1 MRDSDAAI
9 TTMATPQK
17 SPDRCVLADVPPNT
31 RTPSMKVNNGL
42 YKPQSASPLKQAS
55 YALTRVSQ
63 EGKSPGNAALNP
75 PRKRGFHELE
85 TTASNPPRRVDTQP
99 LSPTEKDSASSPP
112 PPSGSEHDHEAMASQ
127 ETSAT
132 KASFSSLIDYNP
144 HGASSQARASS
155 SPPTSTG
162 MPATRVSQAETLRL
176 RLRVALYKVRTNQ
189 TSVPMSRLKIDRDNS
204 MTPRAPS
211 APPAPQASNVK
222 VSQDV
227 IDEAILRR
235 KMLLQPSPTKTR
247 PTSSS
252 FPQLLPA
259 PTLLPT
265 AYSARF
271 VGGQRPALPS
281 SPPAGTV
288 SPQQLHSPVRQPAV
302 RAEDLVTPTAAR
314 VAAAQMG
321 QSTLG
326 AMKST
331 TATNLSDL
339 ESDSEDGDTGECPD
353 CDECSLKR
361 QGRREERR
369 WAKYEREIVEEE
381 EEQERKELDE
391 FEREETER
399 KERQRREREERERDL
414 TSSAVKGRVANGLL
428 ELMRAG

>member
-1 MRDSDAAI
+1 MSI
-9 TTMATPQK
+9 PQK
-17 SPDRCVLADVPPNT
+17 SPDRRVLADVPPNT
-31 RTPSMKVNNGL
+31 RTPSVKVNNGL
-42 YKPQSASPLKQAS
+42 FKAQSASPPKQAS
-55 YALTRVSQ
+55 YALTRVAQ
-63 EGKSPGNAALNP
+63 EGKSPVSAALNP
-75 PRKRGFHELE
+75 SRKRGFDELE
-85 TTASNPPRRVDTQP
+85 TTASNAPRRVDIQP
-99 LSPTEKDSASSPP
+99 SSPTEKDTTSSPP
-112 PPSGSEHDHEAMASQ
+112 PPSASEHDHEAMASQ

-162 MPATRVSQAETLRL
+162 MSATRVSQAETLRL

-189 TSVPMSRLKIDRDNS
+189 TGVPMSRLKIDRDNS

-227 IDEAILRR
+227 VDEAILRR

-265 AYSARF
+265 AYSTRL
-271 VGGQRPALPS
+271 VGGHRSAVPS

-288 SPQQLHSPVRQPAV
+288 SPQQLHSPVRQSAV

-314 VAAAQMG
+314 IAAAQMG
-321 QSTLG
+321 VSAMNKMEST
-326 AMKST
+326 AAVSFH
-331 TATNLSDL
+331 DV
-339 ESDSEDGDTGECPD
+339 ESDAEDNDDGECPD

-361 QGRREERR
+361 QAARERR
-369 WAKYEREIVEEE
+369 QTKMMWRQMDEGEEQ
-381 EEQERKELDE
+381 QERKEMEE
-391 FEREETER
+391 FARGEAET
-399 KERQRREREERERDL
+399 KERRRREREERERDL

-428 ELMRAG
+428 ELMRAA